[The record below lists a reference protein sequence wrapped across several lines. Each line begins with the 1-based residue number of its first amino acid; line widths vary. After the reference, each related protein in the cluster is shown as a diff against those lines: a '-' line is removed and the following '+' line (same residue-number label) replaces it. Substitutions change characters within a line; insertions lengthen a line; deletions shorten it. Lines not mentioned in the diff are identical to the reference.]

1 MVTKRF
7 RITRRQLTRRSRK
20 YRMRGGARK
29 AIIDIYINNEK
40 LNTSLINSKGYDWE
54 HLRQVIATEL
64 LKPRLLGHISDDE
77 WVKINNNEDGFY
89 NGLLIDSGSDDKEI
103 IIASQSFIN
112 IPLFTYTDDDG
123 DVYIESP
130 LTGLEYLLLD
140 ERKDTKQLKIAVRD
154 LYLGE

>member
-1 MVTKRF
+1 
-7 RITRRQLTRRSRK
+7 
-20 YRMRGGARK
+20 MRGGARK

-77 WVKINNNEDGFY
+77 WVKITTNEDGFY

-123 DVYIESP
+123 DVYLESP

>member
-1 MVTKRF
+1 
-7 RITRRQLTRRSRK
+7 
-20 YRMRGGARK
+20 MRGGARK

-77 WVKINNNEDGFY
+77 WVKITTNEDGFY

-103 IIASQSFIN
+103 IIAGQSFIN

-123 DVYIESP
+123 DVYLESP

-140 ERKDTKQLKIAVRD
+140 ERKDTKQLKIAVRN